1 MIPVGVD
8 REFMTR
14 GRIEKGFN
22 LEVGIL
28 RHIKRE
34 DERQE
39 LLEQAENL
47 ADFLIG
53 LSVADTGIIV
63 EASGNPIFDGETIR
77 GKNIV
82 KSFISVKISEL

>member
-1 MIPVGVD
+1 
-8 REFMTR
+8 MTR

-22 LEVGIL
+22 LEIGIL
-28 RHIKRE
+28 RHIKLE

-39 LLEQAENL
+39 LLEQAESL
-47 ADFLIG
+47 ADYLIG
-53 LSVADTGIIV
+53 KIIADTGIIV
-63 EASGNPIFDGETIR
+63 EANGNPIFDGETIR